1 MKKGCCIGCAAVL
14 MLVVLFFGIVF
25 YLLFGDHTQD
35 TTDIAYYQAL
45 SGETEGP
52 DSLPVLGEQIDIF
65 CPYDLPKLT
74 ELKPYEDMRFHYQ
87 VRRVAV
93 FQSHAYI
100 VIVRYTD
107 ADYPARREQ
116 VLTDYALW
124 DAESWELETYQME
137 PEFSMDGFDFRCI
150 EGGSYPH
157 AMLFIGTSDAAR
169 EIAYLYF
176 HDQDLDYISD
186 GMEDFIRGETGWNEV
201 VEK

>member
-14 MLVVLFFGIVF
+14 MVVVLFFGIVF

-65 CPYDLPKLT
+65 CPYDLAKLT

-201 VEK
+201 VGK